1 MAPSPRQSKAVP
13 SGTFRQFNHDEL
25 SPNPRNPRRL
35 FDRAQLEVLRDSI
48 RQNGILVPLTVYQ
61 ERNGK
66 YYILDGERRWKCAR
80 EISTD
85 PKGPKKVKIPANVV
99 DPPSKV
105 ANVLFMFNIHN
116 LREQWELMPTALSL
130 QLLMKELKEDN
141 EEKLAELTKL
151 SPPNVRRCKTL
162 LSYPAKY
169 HRMMLHSNPEERIK
183 ANFFIELKPV
193 LDLYDTMPK
202 RVRGGKDRNGLIDHF
217 LSLYKARKIPSV
229 IHFRRILEAHDYLSE
244 DGDHYDEFIG
254 CLQTIATSKDYTIRK
269 LFDPL
274 IAEDKS
280 AADAEKLCRD
290 FLKQL
295 KRLKISHTVRRSQL
309 RKLLSSIDA
318 YVSKLLSDLEG

>member
-1 MAPSPRQSKAVP
+1 MAPSPGRSKAVP
-13 SGTFRQFNHDEL
+13 SGTYRHFKHNEL
-25 SPNPRNPRRL
+25 SPNPQNPRRL
-35 FDRAQLEVLRDSI
+35 FDRAQLDVLRDSI

-66 YYILDGERRWKCAR
+66 YYILDGERRWICAR
-80 EISTD
+80 DISTD
-85 PKGPKKVKIPANVV
+85 PKEPKKVKIPANVV

-151 SPPNVRRCKTL
+151 SPPHVRRCKAL
-162 LSYPAKY
+162 LTYQTKY
-169 HRMMLHSNPEERIK
+169 HRMMLHPNPEERIK

-193 LDLYDTMPK
+193 LDLYDTMSK
-202 RVRGGKDRNGLIDHF
+202 KVRGAKDRNGLTDHF

-244 DGDHYDEFIG
+244 DKDRYDEFTG
-254 CLQTIATSKDYTIRK
+254 CLQTIATSKKHTIRQ

-274 IAEDKS
+274 VAEDKS
-280 AADAEKLCRD
+280 AADAEDLCRD
-290 FLKQL
+290 FLKRL